1 MQSAWEKLIAELARL
16 YPEQAC
22 EDCAMNDAC
31 MQCPA
36 TVQAQEPFAY
46 SHTCEVMTKERR
58 MLIDGGDAGLPC
70 D

>member
-1 MQSAWEKLIAELARL
+1 
-16 YPEQAC
+16 
-22 EDCAMNDAC
+22 MNDAC